1 MGHPDSLMGSTR
13 WDFDLSK
20 SELSLEVQTQ
30 KCPAG
35 MPGIFACLLKIAVA
49 WLLLFCSLLGCF
61 LDCLLRCLL
70 GGRLFCCFLNGQLFT
85 SFCGFA
91 SALYRRGLF
100 RGLSAFCAS
109 GFLGGLLGCLLG
121 RSLWGRSRSSS
132 FLGGLLGGRLGN
144 GNCFHDDHAL
154 FDNNIVVVGGGEH
167 AWGFNLSG
175 LF

>member
-1 MGHPDSLMGSTR
+1 
-13 WDFDLSK
+13 
-20 SELSLEVQTQ
+20 
-30 KCPAG
+30 

-70 GGRLFCCFLNGQLFT
+70 GWSFLRCCLLGGRLFFLFFYGPLFA
-85 SFCGFA
+85 SCCGFA

-109 GFLGGLLGCLLG
+109 GFLGGLLCGLFGRSFFSRFLCGLLGCLLC
-121 RSLWGRSRSSS
+121 RRPWGRSRSSS

-167 AWGFNLSG
+167 A
-175 LF
+175 